1 MPDTGSF
8 RKDWL
13 RPFFFYGNNPLSL
26 LGGAITTASAMV
38 LLGFWVVGFFGHG
51 ASSNPYI
58 GIIFDLI
65 LPGIFVLGL
74 LLILIGL
81 VMRQRRLAT
90 TNQIPSFFPEVSF
103 QDPAF
108 RHGID
113 FVVVATFINFV
124 IVGTASYRGVAYMDT
139 VSFCGATCH
148 VMAPEFA
155 AYHVSAH
162 AGVACTDCHV
172 TPGPAGYVH
181 AKVNGTKQLMMVLFH
196 DYPRP
201 IMPENKV
208 PVASA
213 TCLNC
218 HDPGR
223 SVGDTLKIDT
233 SYGDDENNTQ
243 STSLAVM
250 HVGGRDAFAHLS
262 GIHGAHMGK
271 VEYIATDTTNQTIPW
286 VGKTNGDGSIT
297 EFVSSG
303 PKAPVSGQKR
313 LMDCIDCHNRPAHSF
328 DTPEV
333 ALDKDM
339 AQGSPSVS
347 LPFVHKEGLALVK
360 ATYASREM
368 AQTQITSNLVA
379 FYRSQYPAVWNTQRA
394 QIDAAARTL
403 VAIYSNNVFPA
414 MNVGWGAH
422 PNNIGH
428 NDSPGCF
435 RCHDGDHA
443 AKGGASITND
453 CSVCHNLVS
462 IDELHPSL
470 LADLGVPQ
478 PPAASAPAA
487 AVSPAGPKVADPKV
501 AHGASLYQAQ
511 SCNACHGEGGVG
523 TAAGGPL
530 TSIGK
535 ALTAPQLIALLQTPN
550 SAMSAGGMTPLALKP
565 DDMQSLAAYLKQLH

>member
-1 MPDTGSF
+1 
-8 RKDWL
+8 
-13 RPFFFYGNNPLSL
+13 
-26 LGGAITTASAMV
+26 
-38 LLGFWVVGFFGHG
+38 
-51 ASSNPYI
+51 
-58 GIIFDLI
+58 
-65 LPGIFVLGL
+65 
-74 LLILIGL
+74 
-81 VMRQRRLAT
+81 
-90 TNQIPSFFPEVSF
+90 
-103 QDPAF
+103 
-108 RHGID
+108 
-113 FVVVATFINFV
+113 
-124 IVGTASYRGVAYMDT
+124 
-139 VSFCGATCH
+139 
-148 VMAPEFA
+148 
-155 AYHVSAH
+155 
-162 AGVACTDCHV
+162 
-172 TPGPAGYVH
+172 
-181 AKVNGTKQLMMVLFH
+181 
-196 DYPRP
+196 
-201 IMPENKV
+201 
-208 PVASA
+208 
-213 TCLNC
+213 
-218 HDPGR
+218 
-223 SVGDTLKIDT
+223 
-233 SYGDDENNTQ
+233 
-243 STSLAVM
+243 
-250 HVGGRDAFAHLS
+250 
-262 GIHGAHMGK
+262 
-271 VEYIATDTTNQTIPW
+271 
-286 VGKTNGDGSIT
+286 
-297 EFVSSG
+297 
-303 PKAPVSGQKR
+303 
-313 LMDCIDCHNRPAHSF
+313 
-328 DTPEV
+328 V